1 MFLSLVTERIL
12 EMTMLLRF
20 APLGP
25 ALALLSLA
33 SLAWPAETDGPQAP
47 VAELTQQLQ
56 GALSANAQTGAV
68 SSEAFNQLLAQIA
81 AAPQEEQPRLLAA
94 AGLLLAYALMATAP
108 PAAPNAEGDQA
119 TASVAAPPL
128 EVALVN
134 QEGRWQID
142 LAATF
147 DALPLAVRKNAPLL
161 FAALLKAVPPGAGAP
176 GGAVPEGD
184 FVVGINDENFGEK
197 VLQAQGYVLVDFSA
211 TWCPPCQALKPIFH
225 QVAARNH
232 ERLQF
237 GTVDVDE
244 SEQAAERY
252 RIQAVPTLILFR
264 DGQPVARRE
273 GYMSEDLLQAWLD
286 QNVR

>member
-1 MFLSLVTERIL
+1 
-12 EMTMLLRF
+12 MTMLLRF

-25 ALALLSLA
+25 ALALLSLVG
-33 SLAWPAETDGPQAP
+33 LAWPAETDGPQAP
-47 VAELTQQLQ
+47 VAELIQQLQ
-56 GALSANAQTGAV
+56 GALSANVETGAV
-68 SSEAFNQLLAQIA
+68 SSEAFSQLLTQIA
-81 AAPQEEQPRLLAA
+81 AAPEEEQPRLLAA
-94 AGLLLAYALMATAP
+94 AGLLLAYALVATAP
-108 PAAPNAEGDQA
+108 AAAPPAEGEQA
-119 TASVAAPPL
+119 TASLAAPPL
-128 EVALVN
+128 AVALVN

-161 FAALLKAVPPGAGAP
+161 FSALIKAVGSGAP
-176 GGAVPEGD
+176 GLVVEPGTPLPEGN
-184 FVVGINDENFGEK
+184 FVVEINDENFAEK
-197 VLQAQGYVLVDFSA
+197 VAQAPGYVLVDFSA
-211 TWCPPCQALKPIFH
+211 TWCPPCQALKPVFH
-225 QVAARNH
+225 RVAARNH
-232 ERLQF
+232 DRLQF

-252 RIQAVPTLILFR
+252 RIQAVPTLILFK